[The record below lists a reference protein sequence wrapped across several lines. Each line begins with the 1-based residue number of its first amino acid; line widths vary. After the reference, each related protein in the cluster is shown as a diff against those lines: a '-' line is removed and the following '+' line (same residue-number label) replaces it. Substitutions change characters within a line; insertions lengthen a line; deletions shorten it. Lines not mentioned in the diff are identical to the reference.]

1 MPRPGLMSAPRPD
14 EPPRFPDHRTGSVD
28 GENRNRNTQ
37 STRRMQTSRGA
48 MCHLPFHST
57 PGFSR
62 RFVSSGTLCVL
73 CLSARRATR
82 CRANHCRPLRDG
94 GVGGAVGKRPGASH
108 GCHASSLAAL
118 RRPAVCRGAC
128 CGPVWVKCLPRRTP
142 LLRAECRHG
151 PLKRGS
157 ASVPP
162 GAAHDRSDL
171 QPMTLRRLEP
181 LSICD
186 ARPTVPLSERSVDP
200 YVGPFCYLTR
210 ARDGNAAVRSEAGIF

>member
-1 MPRPGLMSAPRPD
+1 MYPKIDVGVPQHRHSAAHEHQGIDCSRQHMPRPGLMSAPRPD

-37 STRRMQTSRGA
+37 STRRVQTSRGA

-94 GVGGAVGKRPGASH
+94 GVGGAVGKRAGASH
-108 GCHASSLAAL
+108 GCHASSLAAFCGAQPFVEAFGPGSG
-118 RRPAVCRGAC
+118 PAVA
-128 CGPVWVKCLPRRTP
+128 
-142 LLRAECRHG
+142 
-151 PLKRGS
+151 
-157 ASVPP
+157 
-162 GAAHDRSDL
+162 
-171 QPMTLRRLEP
+171 
-181 LSICD
+181 LS
-186 ARPTVPLSERSVDP
+186 
-200 YVGPFCYLTR
+200 G
-210 ARDGNAAVRSEAGIF
+210 